1 MSPREWRLRI
11 EDILESINNIQ
22 NYIKDMSFEEFV
34 EDTKTIRA
42 SAYEISIIGESA
54 GSIPVELQ
62 EHYPQVPWIKMKE
75 MRNIIIHEYFRVDPA
90 IVWQTATQN
99 LSSLIPILQAI
110 LKEKLNG

>member
-1 MSPREWRLRI
+1 MSPRDWRLRI

-54 GSIPVELQ
+54 GRIPVELQ
-62 EHYPQVPWIKMKE
+62 EHYPQVPWTKMQE
-75 MRNIIIHEYFRVDPA
+75 MCNIVIHEYFRVDPV

-99 LSSLIPILQAI
+99 LPPLIPILQAI
-110 LKEKLNG
+110 LKEKPDE